1 MDKGHVKWIG
11 NSNDLPQS
19 LYLAFSPLN
28 ELDTNMHVQG
38 QERSI
43 GTCSEDRLEVVP
55 DKNSVCPT
63 ERAKNIT
70 EDEVRK
76 DGRVEVTVYK

>member
-1 MDKGHVKWIG
+1 
-11 NSNDLPQS
+11 
-19 LYLAFSPLN
+19 
-28 ELDTNMHVQG
+28 MHVQG

-76 DGRVEVTVYK
+76 DGRVEVTVYKWVKSLWLIISTMLDFM